1 MLKGQFQNVETGGKR
16 TERGEISSE
25 GYISLECKK
34 IPEAQILPLIQLNS
48 KVKVIRKLNSLEL
61 PV

>member
-1 MLKGQFQNVETGGKR
+1 MLKQVVSEQRG
-16 TERGEISSE
+16 GEISSE
-25 GYISLECKK
+25 GYISQECKK

-48 KVKVIRKLNSLEL
+48 KFKVIRKLNSLEL